1 MVKEFH
7 CELRIDYDLAAILPD
22 GWLQEGILVVLGS
35 LVAYSKELLYAS
47 ESVDIKPDG
56 SRFCGSTGLTRSANM
71 VFKSATV
78 RMAIGVVSV

>member
-7 CELRIDYDLAAILPD
+7 CELRFDYDLAAILPD

-47 ESVDIKPDG
+47 ESVDIIAGWFPFLWFNGFDEVG
-56 SRFCGSTGLTRSANM
+56 
-71 VFKSATV
+71 
-78 RMAIGVVSV
+78 